1 MTAKNTR
8 SDDSSLPPLDPSI
21 TGRLGSLGES
31 AAAMLDAEINRQAL
45 MIAYLDDFHAMMLLS
60 LAALPLVWLLR
71 KAKAQAGGP
80 AVVAD

>member
-1 MTAKNTR
+1 
-8 SDDSSLPPLDPSI
+8 
-21 TGRLGSLGES
+21 
-31 AAAMLDAEINRQAL
+31 
-45 MIAYLDDFHAMMLLS
+45 MMLLS